1 MPNLIFPV
9 PPETF
14 EAREDQ
20 GLLADGGGV
29 HQEPGETEAPGG
41 EERGGE
47 EQGILNLS
55 HFEGKLSFNLDFRL
69 TT

>member
-1 MPNLIFPV
+1 MTLGTSLCLLRLNLIFSV
-9 PPETF
+9 SPETF

-47 EQGILNLS
+47 EQGI
-55 HFEGKLSFNLDFRL
+55 FASF
-69 TT
+69 